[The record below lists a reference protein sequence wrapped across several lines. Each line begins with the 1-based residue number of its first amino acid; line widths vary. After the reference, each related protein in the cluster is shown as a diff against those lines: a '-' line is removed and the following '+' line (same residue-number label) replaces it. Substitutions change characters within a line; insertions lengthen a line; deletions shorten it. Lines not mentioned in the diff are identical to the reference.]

1 MYSILFFAVS
11 ILMAEPFTMERV
23 TAVVGSEP
31 VLHSEV
37 VTLLIESGI
46 DEESAVNISSS
57 SSVYREA
64 LDQVIREKLLVEAA
78 RREGVYPTREE
89 IEEAVD
95 ESMEQARSGFG
106 SEGAFL
112 QYLVS
117 MGMSVNSLRASYES
131 ILGARIAGE
140 NFVRTRAGRVMAS
153 LPLDPASYFDEH
165 PDAVEEVLAPRVLS
179 WIYIPVLPGNTGEA
193 EALLSEIRQ
202 KIERG
207 ETTFSAAATE
217 YSEDGSAATGG
228 DLGWFDRGDMT
239 ATFERQVFALEPGEI
254 AGPFA
259 TPFGVHLVKLTDRD
273 GESVRASHILRMVP
287 SSPSDLDSAFARAAE
302 VEQTLHDGADFA
314 ETARE
319 ISMDPRTSSDGG
331 LIGTVNVGNWDGDL
345 YDSVIDLEP
354 GEISEPVA
362 VEQNMA
368 VVIFRR
374 DDHGEIDWSQ
384 FQTEEL
390 EGMLQSV
397 FWNGYYDRMVD
408 SLSTAIPVQINIDYE
423 N

>member
-11 ILMAEPFTMERV
+11 ILIAEPFTMERV
-23 TAVVGSEP
+23 VAVVGSEP

-46 DEESAVNISSS
+46 DEENALNIGSSS
-57 SSVYREA
+57 MVYREA
-64 LDQVIREKLLVEAA
+64 LDQVITEKLLVEAA

-89 IEEAVD
+89 IDESVD
-95 ESMEQARSGFG
+95 ESMEQARSGFS

-117 MGMSVNSLRASYES
+117 MGMSVNSLRTSYES
-131 ILGARIAGE
+131 ILGARLAGE

-153 LPLDPASYFDEH
+153 IPMDPVSYFEEH

-193 EALLSEIRQ
+193 EGILSELRM
-202 KIERG
+202 KIENG
-207 ETTFSAAATE
+207 ETTFSAAAAE
-217 YSEDGSAATGG
+217 YSEDGSAPGGG

-239 ATFERQVFALEPGEI
+239 ATFERQVYALEPGEI
-254 AGPFA
+254 AGPFT

-273 GESVRASHILRMVP
+273 GESVRASHILRIVP
-287 SSPSDLDSAFARAAE
+287 SSPSDLDSAFALAAE
-302 VEQTLHDGADFA
+302 IEESILEGADFA
-314 ETARE
+314 DTAKE
-319 ISMDPRTSSDGG
+319 KSMDPRTSSEGG

-345 YDSVIDLEP
+345 YDAVIDLEP

-374 DDHGEIDWSQ
+374 DDDGPTDWSQ

-390 EGMLQSV
+390 QGMLQSV
-397 FWNGYYDRMVD
+397 FWNSYYDHMVD
-408 SLSTAIPVQINIDYE
+408 SLSNAIPVQINIDYE